1 MEQPNALVVRDLS
14 YRYPDGRRGLSGVT
28 IEVERGMRVALVGK
42 NGSGKTTLLLHIN
55 GLLDGKGHIS
65 VMGIVRNRKTM
76 REIRSKV
83 GYLFSQV
90 EYQFI
95 MPDLISDVM
104 LGLSGG
110 KEKSQEARDAAMEW
124 LRRFNLER
132 YAEYSPLDLSAG
144 EMKRAALAGILA
156 GKPDLLL
163 LDEPL
168 NNLDR
173 ESGDDLIS
181 LLADTPAT
189 MLIATHRLHI
199 VKGLAT
205 HVAVMKNGAVTAFL
219 SNTDALRDEEVLNLL
234 C

>member
-1 MEQPNALVVRDLS
+1 MEQQKAMVVRNLS
-14 YRYPDGRRGLSGVT
+14 YNYPDGRRGLDGVN
-28 IEVERGMRVALVGK
+28 IEVESGMRVALVGK

-65 VMGIVRNRKTM
+65 VMGIERNRKTM
-76 REIRSKV
+76 KEIRGRV

-95 MPDLISDVM
+95 MPDLINDVM

-110 KEKSQEARDAAMEW
+110 KGTPHEARDAAMKW
-124 LRRFNLER
+124 LRRFDLER

-156 GKPDLLL
+156 GNPDLLL

-173 ESGDDLIS
+173 ESGDVLIS
-181 LLADTPAT
+181 LLANTPST
-189 MLIATHRLHI
+189 MLIATHRLHL

-219 SNTDALRDEEVLNLL
+219 AKKDALRDEEVLSLL